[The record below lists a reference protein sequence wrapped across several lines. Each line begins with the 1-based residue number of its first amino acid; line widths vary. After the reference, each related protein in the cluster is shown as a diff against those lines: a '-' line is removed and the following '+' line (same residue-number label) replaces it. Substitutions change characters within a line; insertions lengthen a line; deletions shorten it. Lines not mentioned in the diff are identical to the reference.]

1 VGERNIEVDL
11 VKPFANIVDGE
22 FLEVVHRLPQNPDG
36 PVVADCPDYP
46 ISFPLKSSLNGYRYT
61 SLMFPWNR

>member
-1 VGERNIEVDL
+1 MGERNIEVDL

-22 FLEVVHRLPQNPDG
+22 FLKVVHRLPQNPDG
-36 PVVADCPDYP
+36 PVVAVYP
-46 ISFPLKSSLNGYRYT
+46 VSFLLKSFLNGYRYT

>member
-1 VGERNIEVDL
+1 MGERNIEVDL

-22 FLEVVHRLPQNPDG
+22 FLKVVHRLPQNPDCPG
-36 PVVADCPDYP
+36 YPV
-46 ISFPLKSSLNGYRYT
+46 SFPLKSFLNGYRYT